1 MKPPPAPLSAPL
13 DPSPLS
19 ALAPA
24 RQRGLPRPTH
34 PIVRKTLIV
43 VALLAVWEAAVRLFN
58 VSPLLFPPP
67 SDVLRVFA
75 QTSLSGE
82 LLQYTWQSL
91 LTLSL
96 GMAIGVALALLLVS
110 LATFSRLVADIMETL
125 TAMLN
130 PVPAVALLPLALLWF
145 GLNIR
150 SLIFVIVHAVLWPMY
165 LNLYTG
171 FSAVPITLVRVGQN
185 FGLRGGRLVVG
196 ILLPATF
203 PYILS
208 GLKIAW
214 AFAWRTMIA
223 SELVFGVTG
232 SKGGLGWF
240 IYTNRYNLNT
250 AHVFA
255 GLLMVILIGLLVENG
270 VFRAVERVTVR
281 RWGMQSA

>member
-1 MKPPPAPLSAPL
+1 MKNPAASVSDPLE
-13 DPSPLS
+13 PSPLS
-19 ALAPA
+19 VLAPA
-24 RQRGLPRPTH
+24 KPRGLPRPTD
-34 PIVRKTLIV
+34 PAVRKALIV
-43 VALLAVWEAAVRLFN
+43 VALLALWEAAVRLFG

-67 SDVLRVFA
+67 SDVLRVFVQA
-75 QTSLSGE
+75 SLSGD

-96 GMAIGVALALLLVS
+96 GMAIGVALALVLVS
-110 LATFSRLVADIMETL
+110 LATFSRLVGDVMETL
-125 TAMLN
+125 TAMFN
-130 PVPAVALLPLALLWF
+130 PVPAIALLPLALLWF

-150 SLIFVIVHAVLWPMY
+150 SLVFVIVHAVLWPMY

-214 AFAWRTMIA
+214 AFGWRTMIA

-232 SKGGLGWF
+232 SRGGLGWF

-270 VFRAVERVTVR
+270 VFRSVERVTVR
-281 RWGMQSA
+281 RWGMQA

>member
-1 MKPPPAPLSAPL
+1 MNNPSSGTSQTV
-13 DPSPLS
+13 DPSSLS
-19 ALAPA
+19 VLGPTY
-24 RQRGLPRPTH
+24 RRGLPRPTD
-34 PIVRKTLIV
+34 PTVRKTLIV
-43 VALLAVWEAAVRLFN
+43 VALLVLWEATVRLFN

-67 SDVLRVFA
+67 SDVLRVFVL
-75 QTSLSGE
+75 SLLSGD

-96 GMAIGVALALLLVS
+96 GMAFGVGLALILVS
-110 LATFSRLVADIMETL
+110 FATFSRLVRDVMETL
-125 TAMLN
+125 TAMFN
-130 PVPAVALLPLALLWF
+130 PVPAIALLPLALLWF

-171 FSAVPITLVRVGQN
+171 FSAVPLTLVRVGQN
-185 FGLRGGRLVVG
+185 LGLRGPRLVAG
-196 ILLPATF
+196 ILLPAAF

-240 IYTNRYNLNT
+240 IYTHRYNLNT

-255 GLLMVILIGLLVENG
+255 GILTVILIGLLVEHV
-270 VFRAVERVTVR
+270 VFRSVEQVTVR
-281 RWGMQSA
+281 RWGMQS